1 MLTAAYEIM
10 AKLIR
15 PTEKVNCSSGLYSNI
30 KYTSASS
37 KPGTIALN
45 RKATIGSLNKK
56 DIRGFASRQYFELI
70 KSILNKISDRFN
82 AYNNISFLF
91 RVNFFKM
98 EFIII
103 TKFELYIIP

>member
-1 MLTAAYEIM
+1 MLTATYEMM

-15 PTEKVNCSSGLYSNI
+15 PTEKVNCLSGLYSNI
-30 KYTSASS
+30 AYTSISS

-45 RKATIGSLNKK
+45 RKAAIGSLNK
-56 DIRGFASRQYFELI
+56 DNIRGFASKQHFELI

-91 RVNFFKM
+91 KVSFFKM

-103 TKFELYIIP
+103 TKFELYIIL